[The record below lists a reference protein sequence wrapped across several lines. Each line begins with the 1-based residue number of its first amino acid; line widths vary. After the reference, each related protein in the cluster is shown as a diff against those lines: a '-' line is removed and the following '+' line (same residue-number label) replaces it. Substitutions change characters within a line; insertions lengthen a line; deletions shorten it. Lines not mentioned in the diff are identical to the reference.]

1 MLPALLVEAF
11 AEGPCQGNGAAVV
24 CLDRPLADGQLQN
37 LARSFNQSETAF
49 LLRDGEAW
57 RLRWF
62 TPSCEVPLCGHA
74 TLAACL
80 ALGHWG
86 LLRAGEAMHF
96 QTRSG
101 ALTVHLQTS
110 DDLAASIE
118 LPSAPLEPLP
128 CPNQLR
134 SLLERHLGEQPL
146 EFWRSALGYAVVL
159 ISRQGRLAAMPCLA
173 ADLQESERSGLVVMQ
188 AVGDDVGEC
197 MGESV
202 GEGLGADHQVLGFA
216 ADYQLRFFAP
226 GLGIDEDPVTGSAHA
241 LVAPYWLQRLGAK
254 QVVGWQ
260 CSPRPGGML
269 CQPAAEG
276 RTRLI
281 GKGHVL
287 WDGRVDI
294 HHPLDGL
301 HNPAVA
307 TEVSALQAWRS
318 L

>member
-24 CLDRPLADGQLQN
+24 RLDGPLADGQLQN

-49 LLRDGEAW
+49 LWRDGEAW

-101 ALTVHLQTS
+101 ALAVQLQPS
-110 DDLAASIE
+110 DGLAASIE

-128 CPNQLR
+128 CPSQLC
-134 SLLERHLGEQPL
+134 SLLERHLGEQPQG
-146 EFWRSALGYAVVL
+146 FWRSSLGYAVVL
-159 ISRQGRLAAMPCLA
+159 ISSQCPLASMPSLA
-173 ADLQESERSGLVVMQ
+173 GDLQESERAGLVVMQ
-188 AVGDDVGEC
+188 AVGDQVGAER
-197 MGESV
+197 
-202 GEGLGADHQVLGFA
+202 QVLGSP

-241 LVAPYWLQRLGAK
+241 LVAPYWLQGLGAN

-260 CSPRPGGML
+260 CSPRPGGMV
-269 CQPAAEG
+269 CQPVADG
-276 RTRLI
+276 RIRLI

-287 WDGRVDI
+287 WDGQVDI
-294 HHPLDGL
+294 QVDIQARPECVVS
-301 HNPAVA
+301 ASA
-307 TEVSALQAWRS
+307 TTEVSALKTWRS